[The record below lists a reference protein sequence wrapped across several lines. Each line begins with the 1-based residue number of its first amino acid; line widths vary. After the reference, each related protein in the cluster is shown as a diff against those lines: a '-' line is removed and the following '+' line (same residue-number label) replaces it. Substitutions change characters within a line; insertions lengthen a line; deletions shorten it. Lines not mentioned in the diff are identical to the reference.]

1 MNGSSDFPH
10 PAYKR
15 TVLSPLFDTVTAHHV
30 EAFRSINR
38 AHLVMLAETGI
49 LPADIAAAIAR
60 GLVDIDRS
68 VDTATLTYTG
78 EFEDYFFLV
87 EAELA
92 KRTGVDTAGCL
103 HTARSRNDMDHTVF
117 RLALKD
123 RTDAMLDQAHAL
135 AQTLIEKATEERDT
149 LIVAYTHGQPA
160 QPSTFGHYLAA
171 ALEVLLRDI
180 RRLQQACDDLDRCP
194 MGAAAITT
202 SGFPIDRNRIAE
214 LLGFARPLV
223 NSYGCIASVDYVTG
237 LYSGRV
243 GTMDCSIAPLTEPD
257 MRTTHPAL
265 WIGPSK
271 CQLKLGR
278 YLRGVKFHP
287 SGFQRY
293 QSSCEPGNRIGPRHA
308 RTVGLVPN
316 TPAAIRGTGGSP
328 AARPHCQK
336 MPEKEAGSLLLTHD
350 DSSQP
355 TADMSV
361 EYTQSLDTLFRAEPE
376 VRHPPVEVAAE
387 TRHTR

>member
-1 MNGSSDFPH
+1 
-10 PAYKR
+10 
-15 TVLSPLFDTVTAHHV
+15 
-30 EAFRSINR
+30 
-38 AHLVMLAETGI
+38 
-49 LPADIAAAIAR
+49 
-60 GLVDIDRS
+60 
-68 VDTATLTYTG
+68 
-78 EFEDYFFLV
+78 
-87 EAELA
+87 
-92 KRTGVDTAGCL
+92 
-103 HTARSRNDMDHTVF
+103 
-117 RLALKD
+117 
-123 RTDAMLDQAHAL
+123 
-135 AQTLIEKATEERDT
+135 
-149 LIVAYTHGQPA
+149 
-160 QPSTFGHYLAA
+160 
-171 ALEVLLRDI
+171 
-180 RRLQQACDDLDRCP
+180 
-194 MGAAAITT
+194 
-202 SGFPIDRNRIAE
+202 
-214 LLGFARPLV
+214 
-223 NSYGCIASVDYVTG
+223 
-237 LYSGRV
+237 
-243 GTMDCSIAPLTEPD
+243 MDCSIAPLTEPD

-376 VRHPPVEVAAE
+376 VRSS
-387 TRHTR
+387 RHDGLLHRASHRTGHADHASGSLDWSIKVPAQAGQIPAGC

>member
-1 MNGSSDFPH
+1 MTSEGRALRNLLSSTNLRDATAAFGGFERPAGFSFADPQAMHNWTGRLQFAEQALRDFGNRTSGVTGNLGRFGDGLGSAVTSLAQGSNSLAGTASDF
-10 PAYKR
+10 AGQSKGLLGQLTGGLR
-15 TVLSPLFDTVTAHHV
+15 NLFSRLENAGGGSFGAGGNWLASLFGGSQLGIALSGGVGLY
-30 EAFRSINR
+30 N
-38 AHLVMLAETGI
+38 TG
-49 LPADIAAAIAR
+49 
-60 GLVDIDRS
+60 GF
-68 VDTATLTYTG
+68 TG
-78 EFEDYFFLV
+78 
-87 EAELA
+87 
-92 KRTGVDTAGCL
+92 TGD
-103 HTARSRNDMDHTVF
+103 
-117 RLALKD
+117 
-123 RTDAMLDQAHAL
+123 
-135 AQTLIEKATEERDT
+135 
-149 LIVAYTHGQPA
+149 PA
-160 QPSTFGHYLAA
+160 QPAGIVHAQEFVFDAPA
-171 ALEVLLRDI
+171 V
-180 RRLQQACDDLDRCP
+180 RRLGVPFLEALR
-194 MGAAAITT
+194 
-202 SGFPIDRNRIAE
+202 SGEAPGYRDGGVVSATPLPFPAGGSAGN
-214 LLGFARPLV
+214 GFANPA
-223 NSYGCIASVDYVTG
+223 NGIGEIS
-237 LYSGRV
+237 RV